1 MALLGTWAK
10 RIAITIDHTKV
21 DADLVDFPVCIH
33 LAAAAGISSDDVS
46 AVFDELTSDAN
57 RKKIAVTT
65 SDGSSECYV
74 EIEKWDT
81 TNEQAVLHVKVPS
94 VSSSADTTLYIY
106 YDSAQAENTS
116 YVGDT
121 GDAVSQNVWDSY
133 YSFVLHMIRQSD
145 GSIKDSSVNA
155 LDWTSNGMDA
165 SNNGNDSTTGKS
177 YLTFDGTEYLT
188 GSNSSLISPGGGAFH
203 NEMLFNTGH
212 DYSSQGGYV
221 FQDVGAD
228 QDNIVSVS
236 VSANTGYHNKIK
248 YFIAD
253 VSNNF
258 LQRYSDYTTNDGV
271 NHYATIS
278 RNGVNNLDTSLD
290 GTQYTTVTG
299 TCGTITLSDGNSPQ
313 IGRTSY
319 NYTLYF
325 YGKILEVRFSKGT
338 GRSSSWNK
346 ATYNTLFDTLLTFA
360 AEEICGATFLAL
372 EDAKLTLS
380 AYYQDLD
387 DLLLS
392 LESYGY
398 SREDL
403 ETYFSATDGI
413 VLEDFMSHLE
423 AADYSIEDLKLLLS
437 AYFQDSFDMK
447 TFLSIWGWFR
457 SDFKLYLY
465 AEKIDYKD
473 LLLALY
479 VSKRNLSNL
488 KTYLQAVDG
497 VNVDVM
503 LKLYLR
509 AVSPVVT
516 DSNLKVFLSVTKKIP
531 LRIGSIYHRLT
542 SVTTTIS

>member
-1 MALLGTWAK
+1 MAWLGAWAK

-46 AVFDELTSDAN
+46 AVFDELVSDAN

-65 SDGSSECYV
+65 SDGTTQCYV

-81 TNEQAVLHVKVPS
+81 TNEQAFLHVKVPS

-106 YDSAQAENTS
+106 YDSTQSDNTS

-121 GDAVSQNVWDSY
+121 NSAVAQNVWDGNFAAVWHFATVPSAGAVY
-133 YSFVLHMIRQSD
+133 DSTVNVNH
-145 GSIKDSSVNA
+145 GSPSSGWDASRLISGKCGGAYNT
-155 LDWTSNGMDA
+155 TSNKYISVPNKACLQIRDNITAEAVFYHISSTNWQALFNKGYSIPYGMKGNPRICWRINA
-165 SNNGNDSTTGKS
+165 SSDIPI
-177 YLTFDGTEYLT
+177 
-188 GSNSSLISPGGGAFH
+188 GSNYTYGEWHSFSGTYASSAGL
-203 NEMLFNTGH
+203 MRLL
-212 DYSSQGGYV
+212 V
-221 FQDVGAD
+221 
-228 QDNIVSVS
+228 
-236 VSANTGYHNKIK
+236 
-248 YFIAD
+248 
-253 VSNNF
+253 
-258 LQRYSDYTTNDGV
+258 DGV
-271 NHYATIS
+271 FGGSHANSGLIDNNTYGITICSDSVYWYFNGYIDELRISNVVRSDAWMAATH
-278 RNGVNNLDTSLD
+278 
-290 GTQYTTVTG
+290 
-299 TCGTITLSDGNSPQ
+299 
-313 IGRTSY
+313 
-319 NYTLYF
+319 
-325 YGKILEVRFSKGT
+325 
-338 GRSSSWNK
+338 
-346 ATYNTLFDTLLTFA
+346 NTLFDTLLTFA
-360 AEEICGATFLAL
+360 VEEIFSGSVLAL

-380 AYYQDLD
+380 AYYQDRD
-387 DLLLS
+387 DLMLL
-392 LESYGY
+392 LTNYGL

>member
-1 MALLGTWAK
+1 MA
-10 RIAITIDHTKV
+10 
-21 DADLVDFPVCIH
+21 
-33 LAAAAGISSDDVS
+33 
-46 AVFDELTSDAN
+46 
-57 RKKIAVTT
+57 
-65 SDGSSECYV
+65 
-74 EIEKWDT
+74 
-81 TNEQAVLHVKVPS
+81 
-94 VSSSADTTLYIY
+94 
-106 YDSAQAENTS
+106 
-116 YVGDT
+116 
-121 GDAVSQNVWDSY
+121 
-133 YSFVLHMIRQSD
+133 
-145 GSIKDSSVNA
+145 
-155 LDWTSNGMDA
+155 
-165 SNNGNDSTTGKS
+165 
-177 YLTFDGTEYLT
+177 
-188 GSNSSLISPGGGAFH
+188 
-203 NEMLFNTGH
+203 
-212 DYSSQGGYV
+212 
-221 FQDVGAD
+221 
-228 QDNIVSVS
+228 
-236 VSANTGYHNKIK
+236 
-248 YFIAD
+248 
-253 VSNNF
+253 
-258 LQRYSDYTTNDGV
+258 
-271 NHYATIS
+271 ATH
-278 RNGVNNLDTSLD
+278 
-290 GTQYTTVTG
+290 
-299 TCGTITLSDGNSPQ
+299 
-313 IGRTSY
+313 
-319 NYTLYF
+319 
-325 YGKILEVRFSKGT
+325 
-338 GRSSSWNK
+338 
-346 ATYNTLFDTLLTFA
+346 NTLFDTLLTFA
-360 AEEICGATFLAL
+360 TEEIFSGSVLAL

-380 AYYQDLD
+380 AYCRDLD
-387 DLLLS
+387 DLLL
-392 LESYGY
+392 LLTNYGL

>member
-145 GSIKDSSVNA
+145 GSVKDSSVNA

-188 GSNSSLISPGGGAFH
+188 GNNSSLTSPGSGGFH
-203 NEMLFNTGH
+203 LEAVFNTVF
-212 DYSSQGGYV
+212 DYSADGGILY
-221 FQDVGAD
+221 QDYGTD
-228 QDNIVSVS
+228 INNLLSIGCFLD
-236 VSANTGYHNKIK
+236 TGYTNKIK
-248 YFIAD
+248 YWLRDSSRNAEFSYSSTNI
-253 VSNNF
+253 NN
-258 LQRYSDYTTNDGV
+258 GV
-271 NHYATIS
+271 NHHVAIS
-278 RNGVNNLDTSLD
+278 RNAINNLDSSLD
-290 GTQYTTVTG
+290 GTQYSTVTA
-299 TCGTITLSDGNSPQ
+299 TCGTIYLSSGYAAK
-313 IGRTSY
+313 IGTTPGSL
-319 NYTLYF
+319 NYDWR
-325 YGKILEVRFSKGT
+325 GKILEVRFSKGT

-346 ATYNTLFDTLLTFA
+346 ATYNTLFDTLLTFT
-360 AEEICGATFLAL
+360 AEENVADQPINVPNAL
-372 EDAKLTLS
+372 CA
-380 AYYQDLD
+380 
-387 DLLLS
+387 
-392 LESYGY
+392 
-398 SREDL
+398 
-403 ETYFSATDGI
+403 
-413 VLEDFMSHLE
+413 
-423 AADYSIEDLKLLLS
+423 
-437 AYFQDSFDMK
+437 
-447 TFLSIWGWFR
+447 
-457 SDFKLYLY
+457 
-465 AEKIDYKD
+465 
-473 LLLALY
+473 LLALTPAVNPY
-479 VSKRNLSNL
+479 HVAGIVQEQGSAVARTVRLYDRSTGALVDSVVSDAGDGSFDFSDIDGKVYTVIAFDADAGSDFNALIYDRV
-488 KTYLQAVDG
+488 QATQ
-497 VNVDVM
+497 
-503 LKLYLR
+503 
-509 AVSPVVT
+509 AS
-516 DSNLKVFLSVTKKIP
+516 
-531 LRIGSIYHRLT
+531 
-542 SVTTTIS
+542 

>member
-1 MALLGTWAK
+1 MAWLGTWAK

-106 YDSAQAENTS
+106 YDSAQAENKS

-145 GSIKDSSVNA
+145 GSVKDSSVNA

-253 VSNNF
+253 ASNNF

-346 ATYNTLFDTLLTFA
+346 ATYNTLFDTLLTFT
-360 AEEICGATFLAL
+360 AEENVADQPINVPNAL
-372 EDAKLTLS
+372 CA
-380 AYYQDLD
+380 
-387 DLLLS
+387 
-392 LESYGY
+392 
-398 SREDL
+398 
-403 ETYFSATDGI
+403 
-413 VLEDFMSHLE
+413 
-423 AADYSIEDLKLLLS
+423 
-437 AYFQDSFDMK
+437 
-447 TFLSIWGWFR
+447 
-457 SDFKLYLY
+457 
-465 AEKIDYKD
+465 
-473 LLLALY
+473 LLALTPAVNPY
-479 VSKRNLSNL
+479 HVAGIVQEQGSAVARTVRLYDRSTGALVDSVVSDAGDGSFDFSDIDGKVYTVIAFDADAGSDFNALIYDRV
-488 KTYLQAVDG
+488 QATQ
-497 VNVDVM
+497 
-503 LKLYLR
+503 
-509 AVSPVVT
+509 AS
-516 DSNLKVFLSVTKKIP
+516 
-531 LRIGSIYHRLT
+531 
-542 SVTTTIS
+542 